1 MFDFSQLRMRLLG
14 DFLECQCSFTA
25 LAAEHGFD
33 ERHQAYLLTQEFV
46 ALEQN
51 GLSQSH
57 MMKRSDGQ
65 VVSRM
70 LRAYKN

>member
-51 GLSQSH
+51 GLSH
-57 MMKRSDGQ
+57 MMKRSD
-65 VVSRM
+65 VSVACFVLKKTGR
-70 LRAYKN
+70 